1 MAVEQKMRAEGYD
14 PSLLKSAPADTAKVP
29 TPARSNHSSSDNE
42 ESNSDEY

>member
-14 PSLLKSAPADTAKVP
+14 PSLLNSGKVNVTNKAPAR
-29 TPARSNHSSSDNE
+29 RSNNSSSDDE